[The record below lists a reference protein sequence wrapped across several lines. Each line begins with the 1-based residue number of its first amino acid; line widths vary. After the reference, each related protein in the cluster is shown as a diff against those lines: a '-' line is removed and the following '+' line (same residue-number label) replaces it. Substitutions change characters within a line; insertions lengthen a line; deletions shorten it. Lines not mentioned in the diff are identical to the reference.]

1 MPGGRF
7 VLSAIPAAIGAVP
20 RPRYW
25 YRGVPAPVVR
35 DPTNMPASRWAS
47 RLADIQPFHVMA
59 LLGRAQA
66 MAAAGRDI
74 IHLEVGE
81 PDFPTPA
88 PVIAAG
94 QAALAR
100 GDTFYT
106 PSLGLPALREAIAGW
121 YRDRF
126 GVTVQPSQVVV
137 TPGASGALLLALALV
152 ADPGRRVLLADPGYP
167 CNRHFLT
174 VLGAAA
180 RMVPVSA
187 ASGFQLTA
195 GDIAREW
202 RDDTVAALIATPSN
216 PTGGVLGID
225 ALAQLAVAV
234 RTRGHL
240 LVDEIYQ
247 GLNFG
252 EPACTALAVA
262 PDAIVLN
269 SFSKFFGMTGW
280 RIGWLVAPADAEPEL
295 AKLAQNLYIA
305 APTMSQHA
313 ALAAFRPDTL
323 AILEERRAEFAARVA
338 FMVPALEQL
347 GFVVPVKPA
356 GAFYIYA
363 DVSAFTDDS
372 YGFCER
378 LLEQE
383 GVAITPGIDFGE
395 REANRYV
402 RFACTRPVPQ
412 LEEAVRRIARFV
424 GRA

>member
-1 MPGGRF
+1 
-7 VLSAIPAAIGAVP
+7 
-20 RPRYW
+20 
-25 YRGVPAPVVR
+25 
-35 DPTNMPASRWAS
+35 MPASRWAT
-47 RLADIQPFHVMA
+47 RLAAIQPFHVMA
-59 LLGRAQA
+59 LLARAQA
-66 MAAAGRDI
+66 MASAGRDI

-88 PVIAAG
+88 PIVAAG

-121 YRDRF
+121 YLDRF
-126 GVTVQPSQVVV
+126 GVRVLPSQVVV
-137 TPGASGALLLALALV
+137 TPGASGALLLALSLV

-187 ASGFQLTA
+187 ASGFQLGA
-195 GDIAREW
+195 DDIAREW

-216 PTGGVLGID
+216 PTGGVLGRA
-225 ALAQLAVAV
+225 ALSQLATAV
-234 RTRGHL
+234 QARGHL

-252 EPACTALAVA
+252 AEPPHTVLASA

-280 RIGWLVAPADAEPEL
+280 RIGWLVAPPDAEPEL

-305 APTMSQHA
+305 APTLAQHA

-323 AILEERRAEFAARVA
+323 EILEQRRAEFARRVS
-338 FMVPALEQL
+338 FMVPALEKL
-347 GFVVPVKPA
+347 GFVVPVRPE

-363 DVSAFTDDS
+363 DVSAFTADS
-372 YGFCER
+372 YRFCER

-395 REANRYV
+395 RDANCYV
-402 RFACTRPVPQ
+402 RFACTRPVPV
-412 LEEAVRRIARFV
+412 LEDAVRRIARFV
-424 GRA
+424 GRS

>member
-1 MPGGRF
+1 
-7 VLSAIPAAIGAVP
+7 
-20 RPRYW
+20 
-25 YRGVPAPVVR
+25 
-35 DPTNMPASRWAS
+35 MPASRWAS

-88 PVIAAG
+88 PIIAAG

-137 TPGASGALLLALALV
+137 TPGASGALLLALTLV

-195 GDIAREW
+195 ADIAREW
-202 RDDTVAALIATPSN
+202 RDDTSAALIATPSN
-216 PTGGVLGID
+216 PTGGVLGVE
-225 ALAQLAVAV
+225 ALARLAAAV
-234 RTRGHL
+234 RARGHL

-247 GLNFG
+247 GLDFG
-252 EPACTALAVA
+252 VPACTALAVD

-338 FMVPALEQL
+338 FMVPALERL

>member
-1 MPGGRF
+1 
-7 VLSAIPAAIGAVP
+7 
-20 RPRYW
+20 
-25 YRGVPAPVVR
+25 
-35 DPTNMPASRWAS
+35 
-47 RLADIQPFHVMA
+47 MA
-59 LLGRAQA
+59 LLGRAKE
-66 MAAAGRDI
+66 MEAAGRDI

-88 PVIAAG
+88 PIVAAG

-100 GDTFYT
+100 GETFYT

-152 ADPGRRVLLADPGYP
+152 ADPRENVLLADPGYP

-174 VLGAAA
+174 VLGARA

-187 ASGFQLTA
+187 AGGFQLA
-195 GDIAREW
+195 AADIAREW

-216 PTGGVLGID
+216 PTGGVLGR
-225 ALAQLAVAV
+225 AAMEQLAAAV
-234 RTRGHL
+234 KTRGHL

-247 GLNFG
+247 GLDFG
-252 EPACTALAVA
+252 AEPSYTALAVE

-280 RIGWLVAPADAEPEL
+280 RAGWLVAPPDAEPEL

-305 APTMSQHA
+305 APTLAQHA
-313 ALAAFRPDTL
+313 ALAAFRPETL
-323 AILEERRAEFAARVA
+323 AILEERRAEFARRVA
-338 FMVPALEQL
+338 FLVPALEAL
-347 GFVVPVKPA
+347 GFRVPVKPS
-356 GAFYIYA
+356 GAFYVYA

-372 YGFCER
+372 FSFCER
-378 LLEQE
+378 LLAQE
-383 GVAITPGIDFGE
+383 GVAITPGIDFGT
-395 REANRYV
+395 RDANRYV
-402 RFACTRPVPQ
+402 RFACTRPVDR
-412 LEEAVRRIARFV
+412 LEEAVARIARFV
-424 GRA
+424 RIG

>member
-1 MPGGRF
+1 M
-7 VLSAIPAAIGAVP
+7 
-20 RPRYW
+20 
-25 YRGVPAPVVR
+25 R
-35 DPTNMPASRWAS
+35 DRRWAR

-66 MAAAGRDI
+66 MAAAGRSI

-88 PVIAAG
+88 PIVAAG

-121 YRDRF
+121 YQTRF
-126 GVTVQPSQVVV
+126 GVAVQPNQVVV
-137 TPGASGALLLALALV
+137 TPGASGALLLALGLV
-152 ADPGRRVLLADPGYP
+152 ADPGDRVLLADPGYP

-174 VLGAAA
+174 VLGAQAQLVAA
-180 RMVPVSA
+180 GA
-187 ASGFQLTA
+187 DQGFQLTA
-195 GDIAREW
+195 ADVARNW
-202 RDDTVAALIATPSN
+202 RPDTVAALIATPAN
-216 PTGGVLGID
+216 PTGAVLAQDGMA
-225 ALAQLAVAV
+225 ALAAAV
-234 RTRGHL
+234 RPRGQL

-252 EPACTALAVA
+252 GAPAYTALAVE

-280 RIGWLVAPADAEPEL
+280 RIGWLVAPPDAEPEL

-305 APTMSQHA
+305 APTLAQHA

-323 AILEERRAEFAARVA
+323 AILEQQRQEFARRVG
-338 FMVPALEQL
+338 FLVPALQQL
-347 GFVVPVKPA
+347 GFVVPVLPQ
-356 GAFYIYA
+356 GAFYVYA

-372 YGFCER
+372 YAFCEQ

-383 GVAITPGIDFGE
+383 GVAITPGIDFGAQA
-395 REANRYV
+395 ANRYV
-402 RFACTRPVPQ
+402 RFACTRGLGQ
-412 LEEAVRRIARFV
+412 LEEAVRRIDRFL
-424 GRA
+424 RR

>member
-1 MPGGRF
+1 M
-7 VLSAIPAAIGAVP
+7 
-20 RPRYW
+20 
-25 YRGVPAPVVR
+25 R
-35 DPTNMPASRWAS
+35 DRRWAR

-66 MAAAGRDI
+66 MAAAGRSI

-88 PVIAAG
+88 PIVAAG

-121 YRDRF
+121 YLTRF
-126 GVTVQPSQVVV
+126 GVAVQPNQVVV
-137 TPGASGALLLALALV
+137 TPGASGALLLALGLV
-152 ADPGRRVLLADPGYP
+152 ADPGDRVLLADPGYP

-174 VLGAAA
+174 VLGAQAQLVAA
-180 RMVPVSA
+180 GA
-187 ASGFQLTA
+187 DQGFQLTA
-195 GDIAREW
+195 ADVARDW
-202 RDDTVAALIATPSN
+202 RPETVAALIATPAN
-216 PTGGVLGID
+216 PTGAVLAQD
-225 ALAQLAVAV
+225 EMAALAAAV
-234 RTRGHL
+234 RPRGQL

-252 EPACTALAVA
+252 GAAAYTALAVE

-280 RIGWLVAPADAEPEL
+280 RIGWLVAPPDAEPEL

-305 APTMSQHA
+305 APTIAQHA
-313 ALAAFRPDTL
+313 ALAAFQPATL
-323 AILEERRAEFAARVA
+323 AILEQQRQEFARRVG
-338 FMVPALEQL
+338 FLVPALQQL
-347 GFVVPVKPA
+347 GFVVPVLPE

-372 YGFCER
+372 YAFCEQ

-383 GVAITPGIDFGE
+383 GVAITPGIDFGAQA
-395 REANRYV
+395 ANRYV
-402 RFACTRPVPQ
+402 RFACTRNLEQ
-412 LEEAVRRIARFV
+412 LEEAVRRLARFL
-424 GRA
+424 RR

>member
-1 MPGGRF
+1 M
-7 VLSAIPAAIGAVP
+7 
-20 RPRYW
+20 
-25 YRGVPAPVVR
+25 R
-35 DPTNMPASRWAS
+35 DRRWAR

-66 MAAAGRDI
+66 MAAAGRSI

-88 PVIAAG
+88 PIVAAG

-121 YRDRF
+121 YQTRF
-126 GVTVQPSQVVV
+126 GVAVQPNQVVV
-137 TPGASGALLLALALV
+137 TPGASGALLLALGLV
-152 ADPGRRVLLADPGYP
+152 ADPGDRVLLADPGYP

-174 VLGAAA
+174 VLGAQAQLVAA
-180 RMVPVSA
+180 GA
-187 ASGFQLTA
+187 DQGFQLTA
-195 GDIAREW
+195 ADVARNW
-202 RDDTVAALIATPSN
+202 RPDTVAALIATPAN
-216 PTGGVLGID
+216 PTGAVLAQDGMA
-225 ALAQLAVAV
+225 ALAAAV
-234 RTRGHL
+234 RPRGQL

-252 EPACTALAVA
+252 GAAAYTALAVE

-280 RIGWLVAPADAEPEL
+280 RIGWLVAPPDAEPEL

-305 APTMSQHA
+305 APTLAQHA
-313 ALAAFRPDTL
+313 ALAAFAPATL
-323 AILEERRAEFAARVA
+323 AILEQQRQEFARRVD
-338 FMVPALEQL
+338 FLVPALQQL
-347 GFVVPVKPA
+347 GFVIPVLPQ
-356 GAFYIYA
+356 GAFYVYA

-372 YGFCER
+372 YAFCEQ

-383 GVAITPGIDFGE
+383 GVAITPGIDFGAQA
-395 REANRYV
+395 ANRYV
-402 RFACTRPVPQ
+402 RFACTRGLDQ
-412 LEEAVRRIARFV
+412 LEEAVRRIDRFL
-424 GRA
+424 RR